1 MDKRWITLDKNRDE
15 YREGVKQFVLNF
27 KRHAR
32 NPEMIICP
40 CAICRNLS
48 PQTDDDLEIHL
59 MRYDV
64 DPDYDI
70 WCAHGEEAGPSVE
83 VVDGESSYHI
93 DVDYELPEVHQ
104 IIKKFLKGFDLGY
117 EKIDACINDC
127 CLFRSEKK
135 KNMQNCLE
143 CNASRWKVKPRTN
156 EINTGVPAKV
166 LRYFPI
172 IPRIKRMFLSASNSE
187 LLTWH
192 STHHS
197 QDGMMRHPVDSIQWC
212 TVDQKW
218 PSFASEPRNLRFGLA
233 TDGFNPYKN
242 LSSTHSIWPVIL
254 VIYNLSPN
262 VCMSSENLML
272 SLLIPGPKQP
282 GNDIDVYLEPL
293 IDDLKELWTNGV
305 EMYDAYN
312 RATFYL
318 KAILLWTINDF
329 PTYGNLAGLTTKG
342 EFACPVLP
350 LRHNLDVMHIEK
362 NVCESVLTTILD
374 VNGKSKI
381 ENESRRDLELLEL
394 MEDMPVEEKRAKLE
408 LLSAPYTLTKVE
420 KPKFCG
426 FLPEGLR
433 KAIWHL
439 SSFFNEL
446 CQRVLDRK
454 RLEELE
460 DDIVLTLCLLER
472 YFPPSFFDI
481 MIHLTIHIGREAKLC
496 GLILY
501 PFERYKKVL
510 KDNVKNHARP
520 EGSIAENY
528 LADACLR
535 VHKEE
540 LTLSDPHLITDNS
553 LLEKTHLE
561 TFVVWLQAKIMSEAR
576 EGFLSDTLKLLV
588 KGPRFYAMSH
598 IGFVIHGK
606 HFHTIDANVSTADY
620 GVHIEA
626 DSSLNYYGIIREIL
640 VLDYYIFRLAI
651 FRCDWANIVSG
662 VKKGDGFT
670 LVNLRDGLDKKDQF
684 ILASHAKQV
693 LVCGAEGSS
702 KRLS

>member
-15 YREGVKQFVLNF
+15 YREGVKQFVLNS

-83 VVDGESSYHI
+83 VVDGESSDHI

-127 CLFRSEKK
+127 CLFKGEKK

-143 CNASRWKVKPRTN
+143 CNASRWKVNPRTN
-156 EINTGVPAKV
+156 EINTEVPAKV

-197 QDGMMRHPVDSIQWC
+197 HDGMMRHPVDSIQWR

-262 VCMSSENLML
+262 VCMSSKNLML

-329 PTYGNLAGLTTKG
+329 STYGNLAGLTTKG
-342 EFACPVLP
+342 EFACPICGPDTCSKWLALANKTVY
-350 LRHNLDVMHIEK
+350 
-362 NVCESVLTTILD
+362 LD

-426 FLPEGLR
+426 KLYFQKFPDGYCSNIGNCVKLKECTILGLKSHDHHVLMQHLLFVALKGFLPEGLR
-433 KAIWHL
+433 KAIWRL

-510 KDNVKNHARP
+510 KDYVKNRARP

-528 LADACLR
+528 LADECLR
-535 VHKEE
+535 
-540 LTLSDPHLITDNS
+540 
-553 LLEKTHLE
+553 
-561 TFVVWLQAKIMSEAR
+561 F
-576 EGFLSDTLKLLV
+576 
-588 KGPRFYAMSH
+588 
-598 IGFVIHGK
+598 
-606 HFHTIDANVSTADY
+606 
-620 GVHIEA
+620 
-626 DSSLNYYGIIREIL
+626 
-640 VLDYYIFRLAI
+640 
-651 FRCDWANIVSG
+651 
-662 VKKGDGFT
+662 
-670 LVNLRDGLDKKDQF
+670 
-684 ILASHAKQV
+684 
-693 LVCGAEGSS
+693 CG
-702 KRLS
+702 

>member
-1 MDKRWITLDKNRDE
+1 
-15 YREGVKQFVLNF
+15 
-27 KRHAR
+27 
-32 NPEMIICP
+32 
-40 CAICRNLS
+40 
-48 PQTDDDLEIHL
+48 
-59 MRYDV
+59 MRYGI

-70 WCAHGEEAGPSVE
+70 WCAHGEEAGPSVQ
-83 VVDGESSYHI
+83 VLVGESSDHI

-104 IIKKFLKGFDLGY
+104 MYKDAHFPFFDGAGSSRTVSTEEDYKKKVEEAEVPLYPGCKKKHTKLSATLIFYKFKADNGLADSSFDELLEVIKDMLPEVNTFPESLHTIKKFLKGFDLGY

-127 CLFRSEKK
+127 CLFRGEKK
-135 KNMQNCLE
+135 KNMQNCPE
-143 CNASRWKVKPRTN
+143 CNASRWKVNPRTN
-156 EINTGVPAKV
+156 EINAGVPAKV

-197 QDGMMRHPVDSIQWC
+197 QDDMMRHPVDSIQWR

-254 VIYNLSPN
+254 VIYNLPPN

-305 EMYDAYN
+305 EMYDAYK

-318 KAILLWTINDF
+318 KAILLWTVNDF
-329 PTYGNLAGLTTKG
+329 PAYGNLAGLTTKG
-342 EFACPVLP
+342 EFACPVCGPDTCSKWLALANKTVYLGYRKFLAQNHPFRSKHKWFDGTKERRRRPKIFTGLAVVHALRGFKNNFGKKKKNAKKKYKKGDRSKLLKKKSIFFDLPYWEVLP

-394 MEDMPVEEKRAKLE
+394 MED
-408 LLSAPYTLTKVE
+408 
-420 KPKFCG
+420 
-426 FLPEGLR
+426 
-433 KAIWHL
+433 
-439 SSFFNEL
+439 
-446 CQRVLDRK
+446 
-454 RLEELE
+454 
-460 DDIVLTLCLLER
+460 
-472 YFPPSFFDI
+472 
-481 MIHLTIHIGREAKLC
+481 
-496 GLILY
+496 
-501 PFERYKKVL
+501 
-510 KDNVKNHARP
+510 
-520 EGSIAENY
+520 
-528 LADACLR
+528 
-535 VHKEE
+535 
-540 LTLSDPHLITDNS
+540 
-553 LLEKTHLE
+553 
-561 TFVVWLQAKIMSEAR
+561 
-576 EGFLSDTLKLLV
+576 
-588 KGPRFYAMSH
+588 
-598 IGFVIHGK
+598 
-606 HFHTIDANVSTADY
+606 
-620 GVHIEA
+620 IEA
-626 DSSLNYYGIIREIL
+626 DFSLNYYGIIREIL
-640 VLDYYIFRLAI
+640 VLDYYTFRLAI

-662 VKKGDGFT
+662 VKKEDGFT
-670 LVNLRDGLDKKDQF
+670 LVNLHDGLDKKDPF

-693 LVCGAEGSS
+693 FYSRESESS
-702 KRLS
+702 SWYVVLKAPPRGFHDLELFDESVFMSYILQDVSALDIDNLDSDES